1 MDLIKQ
7 FLAGSDPSELI
18 LQWPEPDTSQAVL
31 KAKAQLY
38 LQDLLKNK
46 PQIVSLIASPSFSL
60 TLAPTLIRQA
70 LESNALVG
78 FK

>member
-7 FLAGSDPSELI
+7 FLAGSDPSEIL

-38 LQDLLKNK
+38 LQDFSKSKSQILSLLTN
-46 PQIVSLIASPSFSL
+46 PSFSL
-60 TLAPTLIRQA
+60 TLTPTLIKQS
-70 LESNALVG
+70 LESNALVR